1 MKVLSISVWP
11 SFCLPLLSITPSLRE
26 QRVEGPSICLNL
38 CPALYDGF
46 LHEMALF
53 AFQ

>member
-26 QRVEGPSICLNL
+26 QRVEGSLNL
-38 CPALYDGF
+38 CPALYNGF